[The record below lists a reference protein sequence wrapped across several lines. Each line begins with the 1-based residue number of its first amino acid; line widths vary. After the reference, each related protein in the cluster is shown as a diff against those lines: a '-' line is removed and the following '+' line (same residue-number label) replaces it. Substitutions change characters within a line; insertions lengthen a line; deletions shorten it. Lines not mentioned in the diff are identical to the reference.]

1 MKNKLLCTAL
11 ILSCARADAAGF
23 SAAVVI
29 PADKPALAEEIAVG
43 LDRAFTE
50 KGHSLKV
57 SYFDGRCDA
66 RKDKTLFGKVARA
79 KPDFALGYSCGNLQ
93 LVEHK
98 PAFPVF
104 LLDGTVP
111 ENAEGLIKLTPEP
124 KVLYDDFAA
133 ALGEFKN
140 KRFLL
145 LNDMTGGAEAL
156 LQKLRGALP
165 ENSFTEISVP
175 PEKLNENIN
184 NLSQYADSDYDFIIV
199 PSSDTANAVR
209 LVSRIREAGLKQ
221 PVIGTGVLGTAAFS
235 AKIGSMKH
243 EIYFYAAQNPRYSLD
258 AASVVADLRFDDKPA
273 GDAAVSAYA
282 AAQIFLKQKDG
293 TNLRGKTF
301 KTAIGTLEFDDDG
314 AMKTVL
320 PGQFFKWVN
329 NQIKPVLELIE
340 K

>member
-1 MKNKLLCTAL
+1 MKNKLLFTAL
-11 ILSCARADAAGF
+11 ILSCARANAADF
-23 SAAVVI
+23 SAAVVV

-43 LDRAFTE
+43 LDRAFAE
-50 KGHSLKV
+50 KGYSLKV

-66 RKDKTLFGKVARA
+66 RKDKALFGKVLRL

-93 LVEHK
+93 LIEKK
-98 PAFPVF
+98 PDFPVF

-111 ENAEGLIKLTPEP
+111 ENAGGLIKLTPEP

-145 LNDMTGGAEAL
+145 LDDMADGSKIL
-156 LQKLRGALP
+156 LQKLRNGLP
-165 ENSFTEISVP
+165 ENSFTEVSVP
-175 PEKLNENIN
+175 PKKLNENIN
-184 NLSQYADSDYDFIIV
+184 NLSQYADSECDFIIV
-199 PSSDTANAVR
+199 PSTDTANAVR

-221 PVIGTGVLGTAAFS
+221 PIIGTGVLGTSAFS

-243 EIYFYAAQNPRYSLD
+243 EIYFYAAQNPRYSPD
-258 AASVVADLRFDDKPA
+258 AASVVADLRFDDRPA

-282 AAQIFLKQKDG
+282 AAQIFLKRRSG
-293 TNLRGKTF
+293 ASLRGKKF
-301 KTAIGTLEFDDDG
+301 KTVLGTVEFDDDG
-314 AMKTVL
+314 AMKTVP

-329 NQIKPVLELIE
+329 NQVKSDFELIE